1 MNASSSAILIHP
13 ASELDQPVRLFRGAA
28 VSHDDWHALDR
39 LERRRLLV
47 HARHATLH
55 ADAIVSHGSAAA
67 LWGLPDLDT
76 DDGRLHVVDRRATK
90 THSGPGVVRHCAV
103 LRADEVAS
111 VDGVLVTSLVRT
123 VIDVVRTVSFAHAV
137 VVLDHVLRHHRC
149 SRDELGIALEQ
160 YAGRRG
166 TTTAERA
173 LRFADAGAESPG
185 ESLSRV
191 TAATLGVP
199 SPVLQQPFCTDTG
212 TFRVD
217 FWWPAHGV
225 VGEFD
230 GRVKYDDPRDLWRE
244 KLREDAIRRMP
255 DVTGVARWTMQHA
268 SAPALLAPVLL
279 AAGLPVPRAVRR
291 R

>member
-1 MNASSSAILIHP
+1 MTLIHP
-13 ASELDQPVRLFRGAA
+13 ASELDQPIRLFRGAA
-28 VSHDDWHALDR
+28 VSRDDWHALDR

-55 ADAIVSHGSAAA
+55 VAAIVSHGSAAA

-76 DDGRLHVVDRRATK
+76 DDGRLHVVDLRATK
-90 THSGPGVVRHCAV
+90 THSGPGVVRHRAV
-103 LRADEVAS
+103 LRADEVTS
-111 VDGVLVTSLVRT
+111 LDGIPVTSLVRT
-123 VIDVVRTVSFAHAV
+123 VVDVIRTVSFAHAV
-137 VVLDHVLRHHRC
+137 VVLDHVLHHRRC
-149 SRDELGIALEQ
+149 GRNELLGVLEQ
-160 YAGRRG
+160 HAGQRG

-191 TAATLGVP
+191 TAAQLGVP
-199 SPVLQQPFCTDTG
+199 VPVLQQPFDTDAG
-212 TFRVD
+212 RFRVD

-244 KLREDAIRRMP
+244 KLREDAIRRLP
-255 DVTGVARWTMQHA
+255 EVTGVARWTMRHA
-268 SAPALLAPVLL
+268 CEPALLAPVLL
-279 AAGLPVPRAVRR
+279 AAGLPVTRAVRR